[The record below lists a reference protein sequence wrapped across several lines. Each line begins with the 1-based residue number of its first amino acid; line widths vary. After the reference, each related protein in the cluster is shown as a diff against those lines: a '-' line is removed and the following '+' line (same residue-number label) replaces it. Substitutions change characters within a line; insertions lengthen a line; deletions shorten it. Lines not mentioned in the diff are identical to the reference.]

1 MATLSF
7 AVTVKVPSPVST
19 RMSFTSAGSTE
30 RISASL
36 ARYWVLSNSPMSPP
50 RTTLNVASTGRGLKP
65 GSTRGCAVEIR
76 AFFTRLVALGAA
88 TGAASDEPPS
98 STARSAASTAS
109 SSSSTPSS
117 TFSSASASPGP
128 VAQSLS
134 ATAAAKATEY
144 SSSAILSSSLTDS
157 SSSSS
162 TCDRAS
168 PRAARASRSATRSLA
183 LATRAS
189 AKSAWSAG
197 AAPAPRYDTAGDPT
211 REGSCLMPAFAL
223 PPFTVPAFALLAFL
237 LLAFTTDGSEHE
249 MNIKLKVAP
258 GPFGLLMIAASA
270 SVTRVAS
277 YLPAASIAHVAVRAL
292 LPLATSTMTL
302 DGCNLTTSATF
313 SPKLISSKLA
323 DASSTH
329 RNSTRVA

>member
-1 MATLSF
+1 
-7 AVTVKVPSPVST
+7 
-19 RMSFTSAGSTE
+19 MSLTSAGSTE
-30 RISASL
+30 RTSASL
-36 ARYWVLSNSPMSPP
+36 ARYWVLSNSPMSPR
-50 RTTLNVASTGRGLKP
+50 RTTLNVTSTGRGLKP

-128 VAQSLS
+128 VAPSLS

-144 SSSAILSSSLTDS
+144 SSSAVLSSSLTDS

-183 LATRAS
+183 LVTRAS
-189 AKSAWSAG
+189 AKTAWSAA

-211 REGSCLMPAFAL
+211 RLMPPFAL
-223 PPFTVPAFALLAFL
+223 PPFTVPAFALLAFPW
-237 LLAFTTDGSEHE
+237 LAFTTDGSEHE

-258 GPFGLLMIAASA
+258 GPFGLRMMAASA

-323 DASSTH
+323 DASITH